1 MQTTNPGST
10 AASPEDQE
18 LLDIT
23 TRILTA
29 IHNGD
34 ADTYAALCA
43 NDLTCFEDVCPYRID
58 GIPFHVSLI
67 KQMAEDPLQQPV
79 RFDLLTPKVQR
90 YGDSAVVTYTRLLTF
105 NDAGKPSWR
114 TFNESRVYIR
124 QDDKWLMVHFHR
136 TPT

>member
-1 MQTTNPGST
+1 MHTTNPGST

-23 TRILTA
+23 TRMLAA
-29 IHNGD
+29 IHNGE
-34 ADTYAALCA
+34 ADTYSALCA
-43 NDLTCFEDVCPYRID
+43 DDLTCFEDVCPYRID

-79 RFDLLTPKVQR
+79 RFDLLTPKVQC

-105 NDAGKPSWR
+105 NDSGKPSWR
-114 TFNESRVYIR
+114 TFNESRVFIR
-124 QDDKWLMVHFHR
+124 QDGKWLMVHFHR